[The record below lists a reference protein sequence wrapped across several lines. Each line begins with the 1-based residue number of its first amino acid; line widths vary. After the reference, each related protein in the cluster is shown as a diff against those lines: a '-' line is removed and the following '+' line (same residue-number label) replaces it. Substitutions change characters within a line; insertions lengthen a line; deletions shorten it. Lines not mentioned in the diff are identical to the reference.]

1 MGEFRDIGI
10 PAQVVKKNP
19 AQAAKPQVQDFF
31 FATRAGIPMSLYSPI
46 QERYSSMSHYIINI
60 FLDFLIS
67 RDFFRQTA
75 ATSV

>member
-1 MGEFRDIGI
+1 MGEFRDMGI
-10 PAQVVKKNP
+10 P
-19 AQAAKPQVQDFF
+19 AQAAKPQVQVFF

-46 QERYSSMSHYIINI
+46 QERYSSMSHYIKTFIWI
-60 FLDFLIS
+60 FLIS